1 MNVTLSG
8 VVGSALKKTFR
19 SATKQTAFLAI
30 LAMLVVMIFSRTNFY
45 SAYNI
50 LDLLSS
56 AAILVILA
64 FGVSF
69 PVICG
74 GCDLSIGGTLCI
86 SGIIAIK
93 CVSIMPIPLA
103 ILCALLAGALIGFI
117 NGFFVVYQRTE
128 PFIITLGMDMLLKG
142 ISQQVTDAHPV
153 TTSNPD
159 FMMIS
164 NGYLFGIPH
173 LVLIMIL
180 VFAVTH
186 YVMRYTQFGR
196 NCYAIGGDYD
206 VAVYSGIPVIKS
218 KWLAFVIS
226 GIVAAVAGVLLSSRL
241 NAGSSTYGE
250 TTALVVNCGV
260 VVGGTSFAGGIGSI
274 PQSGIGM
281 MVFAVLENC
290 MNMLGIDAYI
300 QQIFKGMVIA
310 MIIWLDCFGRKRKRE
325 DFSPVRLS
333 KTERQT
339 VKIKSSNKV

>member
-1 MNVTLSG
+1 MNKMPNVWLTCRKG
-8 VVGSALKKTFR
+8 IHA
-19 SATKQTAFLAI
+19 AAKQTAVLAI
-30 LAMLVVMIFSRTNFY
+30 LVMLMVMIFSRTNFY

-50 LDLLSS
+50 LDLFSS
-56 AAILVILA
+56 ATILIILA
-64 FGVSF
+64 FGVTF

-86 SGIIAIK
+86 SGIIVIK
-93 CVSIMPIPLA
+93 CVNFMPIPLA
-103 ILCALLAGALIGFI
+103 ILCAVLAGAVIGFI

-142 ISQQVTDAHPV
+142 ISQQVTDAHPI
-153 TTSNPD
+153 TTSNPN

-164 NGYLFGIPH
+164 NGDIFGIPH
-173 LVLIMIL
+173 LILILAL
-180 VFAVTH
+180 VFAAAH
-186 YVMRYTQFGR
+186 YIMRYTQFGR

-218 KWLAFVIS
+218 KWLAFVIC
-226 GIVAAVAGVLLSSRL
+226 GAVAAFAGVLLSSRL

-274 PQSGIGM
+274 PQSGVGM

-300 QQIFKGMVIA
+300 QQIFKGLVIA

-325 DFSPVRLS
+325 
-333 KTERQT
+333 T
-339 VKIKSSNKV
+339 V

>member
-1 MNVTLSG
+1 MNIARNNVA
-8 VVGSALKKTFR
+8 GSMLKTVR
-19 SATKQTAFLAI
+19 SMTKQTAVLAV
-30 LAMLVVMIFSRTNFY
+30 LVMLIIMIFSGTNFY

-64 FGVSF
+64 FGVTF
-69 PVICG
+69 PIICG

-93 CVSIMPIPLA
+93 CVNVMPIPLA
-103 ILCALLAGALIGFI
+103 ILCAVLAGALIGFI

-142 ISQQVTDAHPV
+142 ISQQVTDAHTV

-173 LVLIMIL
+173 LVLIMVLI
-180 VFAVTH
+180 FAVTH

-226 GIVAAVAGVLLSSRL
+226 GAVAAFAGVLLSSRL

-260 VVGGTSFAGGIGSI
+260 VIGGTSFAGGIGSI

-300 QQIFKGMVIA
+300 QQIFKGLVIA

-325 DFSPVRLS
+325 DFDPIRLS
-333 KTERQT
+333 KTRDRA
-339 VKIKSSNKV
+339 VKAKASGAV

>member
-1 MNVTLSG
+1 MNQTHNAWPVF
-8 VVGSALKKTFR
+8 KKGLY
-19 SATKQTAFLAI
+19 SVTKQTAVMAI
-30 LAMLVVMIFSRTNFY
+30 LVMLIVMIFSRTNFY

-50 LDLLSS
+50 LDLFSS
-56 AAILVILA
+56 ATILIILA
-64 FGVSF
+64 FGVTF

-93 CVSIMPIPLA
+93 CVNFMPIPLA
-103 ILCALLAGALIGFI
+103 ILCAVLAGALIGFI

-153 TTSNPD
+153 TTMNPN

-164 NGYLFGIPH
+164 NGHIFGIPN
-173 LVLIMIL
+173 LILILAL
-180 VFAVTH
+180 VFAATH

-218 KWLAFVIS
+218 KWMAFVIC
-226 GIVAAVAGVLLSSRL
+226 GAVAAFAGVLLSSRL

-274 PQSGIGM
+274 PQSGVGM

-300 QQIFKGMVIA
+300 QQIFKGLVIA

-325 DFSPVRLS
+325 AV
-333 KTERQT
+333 
-339 VKIKSSNKV
+339 

>member
-1 MNVTLSG
+1 MNTTYNGVTG
-8 VVGSALKKTFR
+8 TTFKKVFR
-19 SATKQTAFLAI
+19 SATKQTAVVAI
-30 LAMLVVMIFSRTNFY
+30 LGMLVIMIFSGTNFY
-45 SAYNI
+45 SVYNI

-64 FGVSF
+64 FGVTF
-69 PVICG
+69 PIICG

-93 CVSIMPIPLA
+93 CVNVMPIPLA
-103 ILCALLAGALIGFI
+103 ILFALLAGALIGVI

-142 ISQQVTDAHPV
+142 ISQQLTDAHPV
-153 TTSNPD
+153 TTSNPN

-164 NGYLFGIPH
+164 NGDIFGIPNLIFI
-173 LVLIMIL
+173 LVL

-186 YVMRYTQFGR
+186 WVMRYTQFGR

-206 VAVYSGIPVIKS
+206 VAVYSGIPVIRI

-226 GIVAAVAGVLLSSRL
+226 GTVAALAGVLLSSRL
-241 NAGSSTYGE
+241 NAGSSIYGE

-290 MNMLGIDAYI
+290 MNMLRINAYI
-300 QQIFKGMVIA
+300 QQIFKGLVIA

-325 DFSPVRLS
+325 
-333 KTERQT
+333 T
-339 VKIKSSNKV
+339 V

>member
-1 MNVTLSG
+1 MNQTHNAWS
-8 VVGSALKKTFR
+8 TFR
-19 SATKQTAFLAI
+19 KGFYSVTKQTAVVAI
-30 LAMLVVMIFSRTNFY
+30 LVMLIVMIFSRTNFY

-50 LDLLSS
+50 LDLFSS
-56 AAILVILA
+56 ATILIILA
-64 FGVSF
+64 FGVTF

-93 CVSIMPIPLA
+93 CVNFMPIPLA
-103 ILCALLAGALIGFI
+103 ILCAVLAGAVIGFI

-153 TTSNPD
+153 TTMNPN

-164 NGYLFGIPH
+164 NGHIFGIPN
-173 LVLIMIL
+173 LILILAL
-180 VFAVTH
+180 VFAATH

-206 VAVYSGIPVIKS
+206 VAMYSGIPVIKS
-218 KWLAFVIS
+218 KWMAFVIC
-226 GIVAAVAGVLLSSRL
+226 GATAAFAGVLLSSRL

-274 PQSGIGM
+274 PQSGVGM

-300 QQIFKGMVIA
+300 QQIFKGLVIA

-325 DFSPVRLS
+325 
-333 KTERQT
+333 T
-339 VKIKSSNKV
+339 V